1 MIYPLE
7 HTSRRL
13 SNRVLIILSTSTLAR
28 YELIL
33 NDPERRLL
41 RKPLEDVIRIV
52 LLLSDREVLAALAPT
67 GPTSTFNLLLLLLLM
82 VHLNVRLVDHHL
94 R

>member
-7 HTSRRL
+7 HTSSRL
-13 SNRVLIILSTSTLAR
+13 SNRVLIILSSSTLAR

-41 RKPLEDVIRIV
+41 RKPLENVIGIV
-52 LLLSDREVLAALAPT
+52 LFLSDRKVLAALAPT
-67 GPTSTFNLLLLLLLM
+67 GPTPSFNLLLLLLLM
-82 VHLNVRLVDHHL
+82 MHLYVRLIDHHL